1 MCEYMYSFGRTFKNL
16 LLKETKN
23 PTKYY
28 PDFESDY
35 ICICV
40 FVSVNAQK
48 SLIYTKQLTIAW
60 NRKKLSKK
68 SATVYF
74 TMNIT
79 HFKIIDITQ
88 VKCMT
93 NRSWSIMSDNFCKYL
108 INKHQKNQL
117 LLEQEKKHI

>member
-60 NRKKLSKK
+60 NRKKLSK
-68 SATVYF
+68 
-74 TMNIT
+74 
-79 HFKIIDITQ
+79 
-88 VKCMT
+88 
-93 NRSWSIMSDNFCKYL
+93 
-108 INKHQKNQL
+108 NQL
-117 LLEQEKKHI
+117 

>member
-60 NRKKLSKK
+60 NRKKLSK
-68 SATVYF
+68 
-74 TMNIT
+74 
-79 HFKIIDITQ
+79 
-88 VKCMT
+88 
-93 NRSWSIMSDNFCKYL
+93 
-108 INKHQKNQL
+108 NQL
-117 LLEQEKKHI
+117 QFILQ

>member
-23 PTKYY
+23 PRKYY

-60 NRKKLSKK
+60 NRKKLSK
-68 SATVYF
+68 
-74 TMNIT
+74 
-79 HFKIIDITQ
+79 
-88 VKCMT
+88 
-93 NRSWSIMSDNFCKYL
+93 
-108 INKHQKNQL
+108 NQL
-117 LLEQEKKHI
+117 QFILQ